1 MKWALIDIFGF
12 QINKLKALLS
22 NIIRWYSL
30 HLPFPHKGLKYFE
43 WLLRRFNLQKERY
56 VKKLPDGLLMEL
68 SANDHIEKY
77 LFWYGA
83 YEKKEV
89 TTMQTLLNAD
99 SVLVD
104 IGANI
109 GYYSLMA
116 AKRITAGHIY
126 SFEPVTKNLEKLE
139 RNISLNRFAIIHP
152 IQAAVSN
159 VSGSTT
165 IYISGDDNSGM
176 SGLRS
181 AENFSGQSETVKCL
195 TLDEA
200 VSEYNLPKID
210 LIKIDVEGSEITVL
224 QGMTKTRAEQ
234 KPIILIE
241 VSAATLSMY
250 NERIETIYQVLSAD
264 QYIAYRVIDIN
275 VLEKIS
281 TPQEADLV
289 FFVPKHY
296 VFPAAIKVIS

>member
-1 MKWALIDIFGF
+1 MKWALIDIFGS
-12 QINKLKALLS
+12 QINKLKAQLY

-43 WLLRRFNLQKERY
+43 SLLKRFNLHKERF
-56 VKKLPDGLLMEL
+56 VKKLPNGLLMEV

-89 TTMQTLLNAD
+89 TTMQALLTAD
-99 SVLVD
+99 SVVVD

-116 AKRITAGHIY
+116 AEKVTAGRIY
-126 SFEPVTKNLEKLE
+126 SFEPVTKNLGKIE
-139 RNISLNRFAIIHP
+139 RNISLNKFTVIHP
-152 IQAAVSN
+152 IQTAISN

-165 IYISGDDNSGM
+165 IYISADDNSGM
-176 SGLRS
+176 SGLRT

-200 VSEYNLPKID
+200 VIEYNLPKIN
-210 LIKIDVEGSEITVL
+210 LIKIDVEGSEVNVLKGMMKIIT
-224 QGMTKTRAEQ
+224 EQ

-241 VSAATLSMY
+241 VLAVTLSMY
-250 NERIETIYQVLSAD
+250 NEQIETIYKTLFANK
-264 QYIAYRVIDIN
+264 YISYKVTSIN
-275 VLEKIS
+275 VLERIII
-281 TPQEADLV
+281 PQEADLV
-289 FFVPKHY
+289 FFVQEDY
-296 VFPAAIKVIS
+296 SFPATITLNH

>member
-1 MKWALIDIFGF
+1 MKWALIDIFDF
-12 QINKLKALLS
+12 QINKLKTLLYH
-22 NIIRWYSL
+22 IIRWYSL
-30 HLPFPHKGLKYFE
+30 HLSFSQKGLKYFE
-43 WLLRRFNLQKERY
+43 SLLKRFHLQKERF
-56 VKKLPDGLLMEL
+56 VKKLPGGLLMEV
-68 SANDHIEKY
+68 SINDHIEKY

-99 SVLVD
+99 SVVVD

-116 AKRITAGHIY
+116 AQKAAAGNIY
-126 SFEPVTKNLEKLE
+126 SFEPVTNNLQKLE
-139 RNISLNRFAIIHP
+139 RNISLNGLAIIHP
-152 IQAAVSN
+152 IQAAISN

-165 IYISGDDNSGM
+165 IYISDDDNSGM

-200 VSEYNLPKID
+200 VLEYNLPKID
-210 LIKIDVEGSEITVL
+210 LIKIDVEGSEVNVL
-224 QGMTKTRAEQ
+224 QGMKRIRTEQ
-234 KPIILIE
+234 RPLLLIE
-241 VSAATLSMY
+241 VSTATLSMY
-250 NERIETIYQVLSAD
+250 NEKIETIYQILSAD
-264 QYIAYRVIDIN
+264 QYVAYRVTDSN

-281 TPQEADLV
+281 VPQEADLV
-289 FFVPKHY
+289 FFIPEHY
-296 VFPAAIKVIS
+296 TFPAAIKVSQ